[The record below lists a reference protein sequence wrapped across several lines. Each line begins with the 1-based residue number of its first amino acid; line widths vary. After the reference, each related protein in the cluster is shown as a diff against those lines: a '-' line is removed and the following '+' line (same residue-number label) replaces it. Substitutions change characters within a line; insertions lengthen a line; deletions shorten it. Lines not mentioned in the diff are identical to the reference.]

1 MSQNVLSVAV
11 VTGAL
16 RVHIILLNVFS
27 FSVKILYYY
36 LFLQSGD
43 LSLMMIF
50 GYLFLIVS
58 CFYLCVLAFLQYHAR
73 VNWTFSLT
81 LSLSNA

>member
-1 MSQNVLSVAV
+1 MSQNLLSAAV

-16 RVHIILLNVFS
+16 RVHVILLNVFS
-27 FSVKILYYY
+27 FSNEILYYHR
-36 LFLQSGD
+36 FLQSGD

-58 CFYLCVLAFLQYHAR
+58 CFYLCVLAFLQYHVR

-81 LSLSNA
+81 LTLS